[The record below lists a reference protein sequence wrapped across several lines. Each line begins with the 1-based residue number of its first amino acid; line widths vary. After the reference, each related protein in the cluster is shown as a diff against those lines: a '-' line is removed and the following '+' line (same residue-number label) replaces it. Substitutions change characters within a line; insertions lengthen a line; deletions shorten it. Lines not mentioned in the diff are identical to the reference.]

1 MRCYSKHYTLFPDLR
16 AIPIFI
22 FRFLAFSQ
30 PRDGDPRQNDD
41 DAQNLSLAGS
51 LVQKDGTEQEDP
63 DKTGGSNAGQHLH
76 RHADERYLVQR
87 QGQEEQS
94 VGHDD
99 PDVQKLPNEP
109 AFLLASGVGLL
120 FEQNLTDSSDEHRRK
135 GHHIAK
141 SRGKLNVHRTYSPPF
156 PQ

>member
-1 MRCYSKHYTLFPDLR
+1 M
-16 AIPIFI
+16 
-22 FRFLAFSQ
+22 FSQ
-30 PRDGDPRQNDD
+30 TGNGDTRQDDD
-41 DAQNLSLAGS
+41 DAQNLPFAGP

-63 DKTGGSNAGQHLH
+63 DKTGGRNARQHRY

-87 QGQEEQS
+87 QGQEEQP

-99 PDVQKLPNEP
+99 SDVQKLPDEP

-120 FEQNLTDSSDEHRRK
+120 FEQNLADGGDEHCRK
-135 GHHIAK
+135 GHHITK
-141 SRGKLNVHRTYSPPF
+141 SRSKLNVHRTYSPPF